1 MKSDEILQNAM
12 AHYQARRLGEAEE
25 SCRQLLAADPDHAQA
40 LHLLAVLSS
49 ETGKVDLARELMSRL
64 IQLRP
69 DSGHAQNNL
78 AQIMRQSGRL
88 EEALAA
94 HRRAVE
100 LSPHEADFH
109 FNLGCTLID
118 MGQVQESIAALIRAG
133 ELNPDHAKVNNL
145 LGIAL
150 RKAGRLDEAIAAFGR
165 AVWIDPNSAEAY
177 NNLGNALTDRGQ
189 YDRAIAAYRQA
200 IALRPDYREALRNM
214 GSSLRAAGRFDE
226 ALAALRKVTQE
237 EPNDADAHNR
247 LGVVLGE
254 AGKIDQAVAAG
265 RKAVAMRGATRL
277 MRWHLAVNLLKA
289 GKLRE
294 GFAEYEARWGASE
307 DHNQP
312 RQFGVMQWAGHD
324 LAGRRI
330 LLYAEQGI
338 GDTIQ
343 FARYVPLVANRGG
356 RIVLECQGPLARLL
370 RPLKGVEQII
380 LPNEP
385 ADREIGAIDTHCPLM
400 TLPMVFGTTLDTIPN
415 QVPYLHADAALVR
428 HWRQRVGKLDGKL
441 KIGLNWA
448 GNPDQKGDRHRS
460 TTLSKFAPL
469 AAMGDAVFVSLH
481 KGTAGGQAT
490 KPPRGLKLVDWTD
503 ELSDFAETA
512 ALIENLDLVIT
523 TDTSVPHLAG
533 AMGKPV
539 WVLLP
544 FAADW
549 RWMMEREDSPWYPTM
564 RLFRQKKPGDWAEVV
579 RRVAQSLGEWQP

>member
-1 MKSDEILQNAM
+1 MNSDEILQNAM

-25 SCRQLLAADPDHAQA
+25 SCRQLLVANPDHAEA
-40 LHLLAVLSS
+40 LHLLAVVAS
-49 ETGKVDLARELMSRL
+49 ETGRADLALELMTRS
-64 IQLRP
+64 IKLRP

-78 AQIMRQSGRL
+78 AHILRQSGRL
-88 EEALAA
+88 EEALVA

-109 FNLGCTLID
+109 FNLGCTLAD
-118 MGQVQESIAALIRAG
+118 MGQVQQSITALIRAT
-133 ELNPDHAKVNNL
+133 ELNPDHARANNL

-177 NNLGNALTDRGQ
+177 NNLGNVLTDRGQ

-200 IALRPDYREALRNM
+200 ITLRPDYREALRNIA
-214 GSSLRAAGRFDE
+214 SSLRAAGRFDE
-226 ALAALRKVTQE
+226 ALAALRKVVEE
-237 EPNDADAHNR
+237 EPGDADTHNR

-254 AGKIDQAVAAG
+254 AGKIDQAIAAG
-265 RKAVAMRGATRL
+265 RKAVAMPGATRL
-277 MRWHLAVNLLKA
+277 MQWHLAVNLLKA

-294 GFAEYEARWGASE
+294 GFAAYEARWGASE
-307 DHNQP
+307 DHNRP
-312 RQFGVMQWAGHD
+312 RQFGVRQWAGED
-324 LAGRRI
+324 LAGRRV

-343 FARYVPLVANRGG
+343 FARYVPMVAQRGG
-356 RIVLECQGPLARLL
+356 RIILECQAPLVRLL
-370 RPLKGVEQII
+370 RPLNGVEQII
-380 LPNEP
+380 LPNQP
-385 ADREIGAIDTHCPLM
+385 PPPIDTHCPLM
-400 TLPMVFGTTLDTIPN
+400 TLPLVFGTTLETIPS

-460 TTLSKFAPL
+460 TTLSTLGPL
-469 AAMGDAVFVSLH
+469 AAVGDAVFVSLH

-490 KPPRGLKLVDWTD
+490 KPPRGLKLVDWTA
-503 ELSDFAETA
+503 ELNDFADTS

-533 AMGKPV
+533 ALGKPV
-539 WVLLP
+539 WTLLP

-549 RWMMEREDSPWYPTM
+549 RWMLRREDSPWYPTM
-564 RLFRQKKPGDWAEVV
+564 RLFRQKKPWDWAEVV
-579 RRVAQSLGEWQP
+579 RRVAQALGEWRP